1 MSKRGLPL
9 SCKRGI
15 HLGHEPGRLELAKE
29 FVRGGVGEAKIS
41 RKKVL
46 IENGRAEEI
55 AHLLLFR
62 WVARE
67 SQGMAAAGKD
77 CAGNIPVKKGE
88 KGKGAF
94 FEGEDCIAA
103 AELDPVFGGEVV
115 NGGRIDTESVN
126 RII

>member
-1 MSKRGLPL
+1 
-9 SCKRGI
+9 
-15 HLGHEPGRLELAKE
+15 LAKE
-29 FVRGGVGEAKIS
+29 FVRGGIGEAKIS

-46 IENGRAEEI
+46 IENGRPEEI
-55 AHLLLFR
+55 AHLLLLR
-62 WVARE
+62 RVARE

-77 CAGNIPVKKGE
+77 CARDIPFKRGE

-103 AELDPVFGGEVV
+103 AELDPVGGSDVID
-115 NGGRIDTESVN
+115 GGRIDTESVN